1 MSKCKRAFSKALSA
15 VLAAAMVFST
25 FSVFSAFSAAAE
37 ETLSRQHE
45 GFENGLNAAEGSST
59 LFSVYEATDA
69 SDTNVHSG
77 THSLFFSGSDDH
89 KRFASSTL
97 KVTAGK
103 RYAVSF
109 WYKGGDPNSTSVAP
123 EVFKY
128 DERKDYLK
136 GTSGEWKFFSTIIL
150 ATETNAADYFR
161 FFAYK
166 SVGAMYFDDICV
178 NEIGSSYYS
187 ESFDNGFGEYRATGF
202 TADFGSDDEHGGY
215 IMGEFSGTPALYLPI
230 YLEIGKTYSV
240 SFEYKTTAW
249 FYFIDGSKGL
259 SNSEWT
265 KITGKK
271 ISGTG
276 DYLKFGSAGSNAG
289 VFCIDNITVR
299 EQLTAVYAET
309 EFGTVTVSNPAPLYG
324 DEVTYSVTPNEG
336 YTFKGWQNADGD
348 IVSTSATYTFKITA
362 NTVLT
367 PVFNEVTL
375 YNCAA
380 ISADENMGTAEVDKS
395 KVYGESTAVFT
406 AAAKDGYEFSAWL
419 DKSGATISTLNPYRM
434 VITADTT
441 LTAKFVTA
449 ERGVQKEGFENF
461 DLSDITIDG
470 SSGGSGSYS
479 IYNNYSEG
487 ANPEY
492 VSSGYNSL
500 LISRSGGNYTVRIGS
515 IAFKKDRT
523 YSISFKYR
531 KIDEDTTNGWFYVL
545 GNSNYSANAKTNWQT
560 YTKTVTFANDTP
572 YLQINNN
579 TCTGFIIDDILVREI
594 NKYDQRQGFEYDDAS
609 ISNIGDD
616 TAGNG
621 KSVIYTQ
628 DAENYDTSNVKSGTR
643 SLEIKHSADNTKNL
657 RTRIYGFTLTAGKTY
672 NLTFSY
678 KTPENAVWFYA
689 IDSTVAPIQ
698 TAKSSEWQ
706 TYSIDYTPANDATII
721 DFGTTT
727 ADALLYIDDI
737 ILREKADYSVTANKE
752 SARIDYVNVTADTIY
767 VSDEIGFTVKKTD
780 TEDTVEVKV
789 NGSVYTPD
797 ASGVYTVTVPETMEI
812 SLNISGTY
820 SDSLP
825 AAGKGKNDETLDSY
839 DEEIAMKEIW
849 YGDTVYHESVLFY
862 DSEIS
867 GKQVKRDRVKLL
879 YPAKTV
885 VSLRSYDLKTYY
897 VLGVDYVIDNGELVL
912 TENSA
917 IPVYTGALTALRKD
931 KDTEG
936 DSTVASGDSSYAD
949 YYWID
954 DTYGLKLIASDKQHN
969 VSSVMVTYTHSTEW
983 SDGEGYNPKAVKAQG
998 SKLTN
1003 LYKKLDGK
1011 STEDINVLV
1020 YGASSATGA
1029 SSSGANVNYVLFDK
1043 DGKPVKSSGRAPYA
1057 PSYFEL
1063 AVNALVREYGNN
1075 NKVNYYNIALGG
1087 QTSKWGL
1094 DNLDSRLEI
1103 LNKYYQ
1109 TEKSDSNFEVVPDVI
1124 IIAFNGNDFLTD
1136 IAEFKGNISGMVTTF
1151 KTLYPNADIILPSEK
1166 MNNNACYMYS
1176 EERALAMQEKLQE
1189 VADENSNVICA
1200 SVTDVFASI
1209 IDSKVPVDYLSN
1221 NINHGNDFYARV
1233 FAQVIFN
1240 AAERHI
1246 RGDANNDN
1254 AIDIRDLVRVKKY
1267 LSNTADAAFN
1277 YKAANINLDNKV
1289 DARDLAALRKILLGI
1304 FG

>member
-15 VLAAAMVFST
+15 VLAAAMVLST
-25 FSVFSAFSAAAE
+25 VSLLGSFSAVAE
-37 ETLSRQHE
+37 EVPAHQFE
-45 GFENGLNAAEGSST
+45 GFENDLNAYNTNPVFERYEST
-59 LFSVYEATDA
+59 GAD
-69 SDTNVHSG
+69 DKNVHSG
-77 THSLFFSGSDDH
+77 NYSLHNSGTEANHTWYLNSN
-89 KRFASSTL
+89 L
-97 KVTAGK
+97 KVESGK

-109 WYKGGDPNSTSVAP
+109 WYKGGKSSATSVALSLFGDQSLN
-123 EVFKY
+123 EWIN
-128 DERKDYLK
+128 
-136 GTSGEWKFFSTIIL
+136 GTQDGEWVYYSKIITATIDNVGKHLGIMV
-150 ATETNAADYFR
+150 
-161 FFAYK
+161 YK
-166 SVGAMYFDDICV
+166 NVGDIYFDDICV
-178 NEIGSSYYS
+178 DEVSSSYYS
-187 ESFDNGFGEYRATGF
+187 ENFENGFAPYNASQVT
-202 TADFGSDDEHGGY
+202 
-215 IMGEFSGTPALYLPI
+215 
-230 YLEIGKTYSV
+230 V
-240 SFEYKTTAW
+240 SFETENGNSYLKGVGGGNTTLNLPIFLDSSKKYTVSFDYKASAWWCWYNGTTQ
-249 FYFIDGSKGL
+249 YGL
-259 SNSEWT
+259 GGETEWKHYEKSN
-265 KITGKK
+265 
-271 ISGTG
+271 ISGS
-276 DYLKFGSAGSNAG
+276 DNLIKFYAANG
-289 VFCIDNITVR
+289 VTFNIDNVVIR
-299 EQLTAVYAET
+299 EHLSATYEAT

-406 AAAKDGYEFSAWL
+406 AAAKDEYEFSAWL
-419 DKSGATISTLNPYRM
+419 DKSGAVVSTLNPYRM

-441 LTAKFVTA
+441 LTAKFGTA
-449 ERGVQKEGFENF
+449 ERGVQKEGFEN
-461 DLSDITIDG
+461 SPSISG
-470 SSGGSGSYS
+470 PYNGGSGSYS
-479 IYNNYSEG
+479 IYNSYSDG
-487 ANPEY
+487 GNTAY
-492 VSSGYNSL
+492 VNSGYSSL
-500 LISRSGGNYTVRIGS
+500 LIAQESNNYGVRINS
-515 IAFKKDRT
+515 ISFKSGKT

-531 KIDEDTTNGWFYVL
+531 KTAESSGTWFYVL
-545 GNSNYSANAKTNWQT
+545 GNGNYSANAADEWKTFS
-560 YTKTVTFANDTP
+560 KTVTFDND
-572 YLQINNN
+572 INYFEVS
-579 TCTGFIIDDILVREI
+579 TTACGGLLIDDILVREI
-594 NKYDQRQGFEYDDAS
+594 NKYDQRQGFEYDDVS

-1063 AVNALVREYGNN
+1063 AVNALVREYGTNN
-1075 NKVNYYNIALGG
+1075 QVNYYNIALGG

-1166 MNNNACYMYS
+1166 MNNNACYMYY

>member
-15 VLAAAMVFST
+15 VLAAAMVLST
-25 FSVFSAFSAAAE
+25 VSLLGSFSAVAE
-37 ETLSRQHE
+37 EVPAHQFE
-45 GFENGLNAAEGSST
+45 GFENDLNAYNTNTVFERYEST
-59 LFSVYEATDA
+59 GAD
-69 SDTNVHSG
+69 DKNVHSG
-77 THSLFFSGSDDH
+77 NYSLHNSGTEANHTWYLNSN
-89 KRFASSTL
+89 L
-97 KVTAGK
+97 KVESGK

-109 WYKGGDPNSTSVAP
+109 WYKGGKSSATSVALSL
-123 EVFKY
+123 FG
-128 DERKDYLK
+128 DQSLNAWIN
-136 GTSGEWKFFSTIIL
+136 GTESGEWVYYSKFIT
-150 ATETNAADYFR
+150 ATNDNVGKHLGIMV
-161 FFAYK
+161 YK
-166 SVGAMYFDDICV
+166 NVGDIYFDDICV
-178 NEIGSSYYS
+178 DEVSSSYYS
-187 ESFDNGFGEYRATGF
+187 ENFENGFAPYNASQVT
-202 TADFGSDDEHGGY
+202 
-215 IMGEFSGTPALYLPI
+215 
-230 YLEIGKTYSV
+230 V
-240 SFEYKTTAW
+240 SFETENGNSYLKGVGGGNTTLNLPIFLDSSKKYTVSFDYKASAWWCWYNGTTQ
-249 FYFIDGSKGL
+249 YGL
-259 SNSEWT
+259 GGETEWKHYEKSN
-265 KITGKK
+265 
-271 ISGTG
+271 ISGS
-276 DYLKFGSAGSNAG
+276 DNLIKFYAANG
-289 VFCIDNITVR
+289 VTFNIDNVVIR
-299 EQLTAVYAET
+299 EHLSATYEAT

-406 AAAKDGYEFSAWL
+406 AAAKDEYEFSAWL
-419 DKSGATISTLNPYRM
+419 DKSGAVVSTLNPYRM

-441 LTAKFVTA
+441 LTAKFGTA
-449 ERGVQKEGFENF
+449 ERGVQKEGFEN
-461 DLSDITIDG
+461 SPSISG
-470 SSGGSGSYS
+470 PYNGGSGSYS
-479 IYNNYSEG
+479 IYNSYSDG
-487 ANPEY
+487 GNTAY
-492 VSSGYNSL
+492 VNSGYSSL
-500 LISRSGGNYTVRIGS
+500 LIAQESNNYGVRINS
-515 IAFKKDRT
+515 ISFKSGKT

-531 KIDEDTTNGWFYVL
+531 KTAESSGTWFYVL
-545 GNSNYSANAKTNWQT
+545 GNGNYSANAADEWKTFS
-560 YTKTVTFANDTP
+560 KTVTFDND
-572 YLQINNN
+572 INYFEVS
-579 TCTGFIIDDILVREI
+579 TTACGGLLIDDILVREI
-594 NKYDQRQGFEYDDAS
+594 NKYDQRQGFEYDDVS

>member
-15 VLAAAMVFST
+15 VLAAAMVLST
-25 FSVFSAFSAAAE
+25 VSLLGSFSAVAE
-37 ETLSRQHE
+37 EVPAHQFE
-45 GFENGLNAAEGSST
+45 GFENDLNAYNTNTVFERYEST
-59 LFSVYEATDA
+59 GAD
-69 SDTNVHSG
+69 DKNVHSG
-77 THSLFFSGSDDH
+77 NYSLHNSGTEANHTWYLNSN
-89 KRFASSTL
+89 L
-97 KVTAGK
+97 KVESGK

-109 WYKGGDPNSTSVAP
+109 WYKGGKSSATSVALSLFGDQSLN
-123 EVFKY
+123 EWIN
-128 DERKDYLK
+128 
-136 GTSGEWKFFSTIIL
+136 GTQDGEWVYYSKIIT
-150 ATETNAADYFR
+150 ATNDNVGKHLGIMV
-161 FFAYK
+161 YK
-166 SVGAMYFDDICV
+166 NVGDIYFDDICV
-178 NEIGSSYYS
+178 DEVSSSYYS
-187 ESFDNGFGEYRATGF
+187 ENFENGFAPYNASQVT
-202 TADFGSDDEHGGY
+202 
-215 IMGEFSGTPALYLPI
+215 
-230 YLEIGKTYSV
+230 V
-240 SFEYKTTAW
+240 SFETENGNSYLKGVGGGNTTLNLPIFLDSSKKYTVSFDYKASAWWCWYNGTTQ
-249 FYFIDGSKGL
+249 YGL
-259 SNSEWT
+259 GGETEWKHYEKSN
-265 KITGKK
+265 
-271 ISGTG
+271 ISGS
-276 DYLKFGSAGSNAG
+276 DNLIKFYAANG
-289 VFCIDNITVR
+289 VTFNIDNVVIR
-299 EQLTAVYAET
+299 EHLSATYEAT

-406 AAAKDGYEFSAWL
+406 AAAKDEYEFSAWL
-419 DKSGATISTLNPYRM
+419 DKSGAVVSTLNPYRM

-441 LTAKFVTA
+441 LTAKFGTA
-449 ERGVQKEGFENF
+449 ERGVQKEGFEN
-461 DLSDITIDG
+461 SPSISG
-470 SSGGSGSYS
+470 PYNGGSGSYS
-479 IYNNYSEG
+479 IYNSYSDG
-487 ANPEY
+487 GNTAY
-492 VSSGYNSL
+492 VNSGYSSL
-500 LISRSGGNYTVRIGS
+500 LIAQESNNYGVRINS
-515 IAFKKDRT
+515 ISFKSGKT

-531 KIDEDTTNGWFYVL
+531 KTAESSGTWFYVL
-545 GNSNYSANAKTNWQT
+545 GNGNYSANAADEWKTFS
-560 YTKTVTFANDTP
+560 KTVTFDND
-572 YLQINNN
+572 INYFEVS
-579 TCTGFIIDDILVREI
+579 TTACGGLLIDDILVREI
-594 NKYDQRQGFEYDDAS
+594 NKYDQRQGFEYDDVS

-839 DEEIAMKEIW
+839 DEETAMKEIW

>member
-15 VLAAAMVFST
+15 VLAAAMVLST
-25 FSVFSAFSAAAE
+25 VSLLGSFSAVAE
-37 ETLSRQHE
+37 EVPAHQFE
-45 GFENGLNAAEGSST
+45 GFENDLNAYNTNTVFKRYGST
-59 LFSVYEATDA
+59 GADDE
-69 SDTNVHSG
+69 NVHSG
-77 THSLFFSGSDDH
+77 NYSLHNSGTESNNTWYLN
-89 KRFASSTL
+89 SNL
-97 KVTAGK
+97 KVESGK

-109 WYKGGDPNSTSVAP
+109 WYKGGKSSATSVALSL
-123 EVFKY
+123 FG
-128 DERKDYLK
+128 DQSLNDWIN
-136 GTSGEWKFFSTIIL
+136 GTESGKWVYYSKFIT
-150 ATETNAADYFR
+150 ATNDNVGKHLGIMV
-161 FFAYK
+161 YK
-166 SVGAMYFDDICV
+166 NVGDIYFDDICV
-178 NEIGSSYYS
+178 DEVSSSYYS
-187 ESFDNGFGEYRATGF
+187 ENFENGFAPYNASQVT
-202 TADFGSDDEHGGY
+202 
-215 IMGEFSGTPALYLPI
+215 
-230 YLEIGKTYSV
+230 V
-240 SFEYKTTAW
+240 SFETENGNSYLKGVGGGNTTLNLPIFLDSSKKYTVSFDYKSSAWWCWYNGTTQ
-249 FYFIDGSKGL
+249 YGL
-259 SNSEWT
+259 GGETEWKHYEKSN
-265 KITGKK
+265 
-271 ISGTG
+271 ISGS
-276 DYLKFGSAGSNAG
+276 DNLIKFYAANG
-289 VFCIDNITVR
+289 VTFNIDNVVIR
-299 EQLTAVYAET
+299 EHLSATYEAT

-336 YTFKGWQNADGD
+336 YTFKGWQNADGN

-419 DKSGATISTLNPYRM
+419 DESGAVVSTLNPYRM

-441 LTAKFVTA
+441 LTAKFGTA
-449 ERGVQKEGFENF
+449 ERGVQKEGFEN
-461 DLSDITIDG
+461 SPSISG
-470 SSGGSGSYS
+470 PYNGGSGSYS
-479 IYNNYSEG
+479 IYNSYSDG
-487 ANPEY
+487 GNTAY
-492 VSSGYNSL
+492 VNSGYSSL
-500 LISRSGGNYTVRIGS
+500 LIAQESNNYGVRINS
-515 IAFKKDRT
+515 ISFKSGKT

-531 KIDEDTTNGWFYVL
+531 KTAESSGTWFYVL
-545 GNSNYSANAKTNWQT
+545 GNGNYSANAADEWKTFS
-560 YTKTVTFANDTP
+560 KTVTFDND
-572 YLQINNN
+572 INYFEVS
-579 TCTGFIIDDILVREI
+579 TTACGGLLIDDILVREI
-594 NKYDQRQGFEYDDAS
+594 NKYDQRQGFEYDDVS

-706 TYSIDYTPANDATII
+706 TYRIDYTPANDATII